1 MPRGWVAMILGMS
14 TFGFVH
20 TALSLLAVVSGLVV
34 VAGLLA
40 AKRLEAWTAIY
51 LASALATTL
60 TGFGFPGSFGIPHY
74 VGLVALAF
82 LLVAIVARYGFR
94 LAGAW
99 RPIYAAAAVLGVWSL
114 VFFVVG
120 EAFLRTPLKALA
132 PTLTELPFLL
142 TELAALVMFVT
153 LAIMAA
159 NRFRPESTA

>member
-1 MPRGWVAMILGMS
+1 MILGMS

-20 TALSLLAVVSGLVV
+20 TALSLLAVVSGLIV

-60 TGFGFPGSFGIPHY
+60 TGFGFPGAFGAPQY
-74 VGLVALAF
+74 VGLGALAF
-82 LLVAIVARYGFR
+82 LVVAIVARYGFR

-99 RPIYAAAAVLGVWSL
+99 RPAYAVAAVLSVWTL

-142 TELAALVMFVT
+142 TELAALVLFIA
-153 LAIMAA
+153 LAIAA
-159 NRFRPESTA
+159 AKTFRDERAA

>member
-1 MPRGWVAMILGMS
+1 MILGMS

-20 TALSLLAVVSGLVV
+20 TALSLLAVVSGLIV

-60 TGFGFPGSFGIPHY
+60 TGFGFLGGFGAPQY
-74 VGLVALAF
+74 VGLLALAF
-82 LLVAIVARYGFR
+82 LVVAIVARYGFR
-94 LAGAW
+94 LAGTW
-99 RPIYAAAAVLGVWSL
+99 RPVYAATAVLGVWSL

-132 PTLTELPFLL
+132 PTLTEPPFILA
-142 TELAALVMFVT
+142 ELAALVLFVV
-153 LAIMAA
+153 LAIMATKK
-159 NRFRPESTA
+159 FRPESTA

>member
-1 MPRGWVAMILGMS
+1 MILGMS

-20 TALSLLAVVSGLVV
+20 TALSLLAVVSGLIV

-60 TGFGFPGSFGIPHY
+60 TGFGFPGSFGVAHY
-74 VGLVALAF
+74 IGLVALAF
-82 LLVAIVARYGFR
+82 LVVAIVARYGFR

-99 RPIYAAAAVLGVWSL
+99 RPIYAVAAVLSVWSL
-114 VFFVVG
+114 VFFLVG

-132 PTLTELPFLL
+132 PTLTEPPFILA
-142 TELAALVMFVT
+142 EIAALVVFVT
-153 LAIMAA
+153 LAIMAVM
-159 NRFRPESTA
+159 RFRPEAAS

>member
-1 MPRGWVAMILGMS
+1 MILGMS

-20 TALSLLAVVSGLVV
+20 TALSLLAVASGLIV

-51 LASALATTL
+51 LASALASTL
-60 TGFGFPGSFGIPHY
+60 TGFGFPRSFGIPHY
-74 VGLVALAF
+74 IGSVALAF
-82 LLVAIVARYGFR
+82 LLVAIVARYGLR

-99 RPIYAAAAVLGVWSL
+99 RPAYAVAAVLSVWTL
-114 VFFVVG
+114 VFFAVG

-142 TELAALVMFVT
+142 TELAVLVLFVA
-153 LAIMAA
+153 LAIAA
-159 NRFRPESTA
+159 AMKFRPEAAA